1 MLRVEAISITIL
13 IITITQKNMLFRS
26 RKNPGTIIFVA
37 NIWGRHA
44 FRHILVIWGRHAVM
58 PAIRAPAI
66 TSITKK
72 IFLAGLVSVRIFRCG
87 IF

>member
-13 IITITQKNMLFRS
+13 IITMTQKNMLFRS

-37 NIWGRHA
+37 SIWGRHA
-44 FRHILVIWGRHAVM
+44 FRYILVIRGMNAGTPDIRV
-58 PAIRAPAI
+58 PAT

-72 IFLAGLVSVRIFRCG
+72 ILLAGLVSVRIFRCT
-87 IF
+87 IL